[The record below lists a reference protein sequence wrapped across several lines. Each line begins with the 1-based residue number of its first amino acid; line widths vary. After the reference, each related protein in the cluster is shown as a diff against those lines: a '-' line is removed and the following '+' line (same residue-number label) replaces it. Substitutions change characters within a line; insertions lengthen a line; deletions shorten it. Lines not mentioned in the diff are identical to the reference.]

1 MMDKRVVDYDSN
13 FRGFRVGDLIC
24 PRAGVNF
31 LDWKGPALII
41 DRVLNAMMLGEGE
54 GEHYDAVLIVV
65 SGARRHHVHVNDVQR
80 VEDGNA

>member
-54 GEHYDAVLIVV
+54 HYDAVLIVV

-80 VEDGNA
+80 VEDGNT